1 MADGF
6 AGRRSG
12 LCTQA
17 RSRDEE
23 LPGVQAMRQGRK
35 RRNHKAVGF
44 LRSDYDRKKWGKGAS
59 RLGWALLTGGM
70 LLGGASSA
78 AAQAGSSP
86 SSVTGGGTAGQGGLL
101 PGAPAAVPD
110 AAQAIPPGQANG
122 GANASTAKPEPT
134 LAPLTANLSEY
145 AGLHVTEIRYE
156 GVNFDETDKLQNEL
170 KQKAGTTFNA
180 DDVRATTRRLFA
192 TGRYRTI
199 AVRVQRTG
207 DNVVLI
213 FAGVAR
219 FYIGRVQINGVK
231 EDRLA
236 SLLEY
241 GSELNP
247 GAPFTAA
254 SVTAATKA
262 VTEVLAENGYYEPK
276 IAVVT
281 TRDEVNQQVN
291 ITYTVATGPQA
302 RVGTVTIEGKN
313 PGITVAE
320 FKKRGLLQTRI
331 LKHPVKVDRETT
343 STALGN
349 MKDYFQ
355 KKDRLEATATLQKS
369 TYDAARNQLDYVFQV
384 EQGPIVKVEVAG
396 AKFSKSRLHLLVPV
410 FQEGTV
416 DIDLLNEGMFNMKDY
431 LQQEGYSDAVVAVK
445 TIDTPTEQTVLY
457 SVDAG
462 ERHKVVAVNVAG
474 NKYFST
480 ELLKEGLRVQKAD
493 LYMRSGRYSQQLVSS
508 DEKSLQS
515 IYRANGFKDAVVTS
529 TVKDTDS
536 GKTGKLKVADI
547 TVNFNIVEGAQQ
559 KFGDVALD
567 GVDAS
572 RQKAIQSLLAAQEG
586 QPFSLV
592 TLSGDRDIILSYYLS
607 NGFDQAKVEVS
618 QNPDKDD
625 KTRTDIGYSV
635 TEGPQ
640 VFISKV
646 VGSGVVKTK
655 PKVVE
660 SQVTVHAGDPLDQSA
675 LLTTQ
680 RNLYNLALFNE
691 VVAAVQNPTGDA
703 EQKNVLLQITEAK
716 RWDITY
722 GFGFEAQLGTPGC
735 GQYCTQTG
743 TTAAQEGKAGVSPRV
758 LLDVSRINLF
768 GTDDSLTLHT
778 EYGLLETVAIVTF
791 QNPHLFGNAKFAGS
805 ISGGY
810 SNVQDISTFQSS
822 KLQGDFRVTHR
833 ATRKDTFV
841 YDFQYRRVAVNPNS
855 LAISANLIPIL
866 SEPVR
871 VGGPGITWLRD
882 TRQPSPLDATKGTYL
897 SVDEF
902 LASSYFGSQTTFN
915 RTDVTHSSYYQFGK
929 GNAKYVF
936 ARNSRFGF
944 IGFHGTNP
952 NVPVGANVATV
963 PCGLS
968 FVNVNASCNP
978 VPLPERLYAGGATS
992 HRGFPINGAG
1002 PRDLQTGFPV
1012 GGSGVF
1018 INTFELRLPP
1028 PTLPIVG
1035 NSVSFVIFHDMG
1047 NVFQHVGD
1055 VFPSI
1060 KNFHQPN
1067 QQTCSQV
1074 TNVQIGTCNFNYY
1087 SHAIGLG
1094 LRYKT
1099 PVGPIRVDIPYNLN
1113 PPVYPVIPTITTN
1126 GYVNGVLPY
1135 VGHGS
1140 HFGFFFS
1147 IGQSF

>member
-1 MADGF
+1 M
-6 AGRRSG
+6 
-12 LCTQA
+12 
-17 RSRDEE
+17 
-23 LPGVQAMRQGRK
+23 
-35 RRNHKAVGF
+35 
-44 LRSDYDRKKWGKGAS
+44 
-59 RLGWALLTGGM
+59 RLGPALLAGGM
-70 LLGGASSA
+70 LLGGMQGALGQTGA
-78 AAQAGSSP
+78 SP
-86 SSVTGGGTAGQGGLL
+86 SSVTGGGTPGQGGLT

-110 AAQAIPPGQANG
+110 AAKAVPPGQANG
-122 GANASTAKPEPT
+122 GADASTAKPDPT
-134 LAPLTANLSEY
+134 LPPLTANLSQY
-145 AGLHVTEIRYE
+145 AGLNVSEIRYE
-156 GVNFDETDKLQNEL
+156 GVNFDKTDKLSDEL
-170 KQKAGTTFNA
+170 KQKAGTKFDV
-180 DDVRATTRRLFA
+180 DDVRDTTRRLFA

-199 AVRVQRTG
+199 DVRVQKTG
-207 DNVVLI
+207 DSVVLI
-213 FAGVAR
+213 FAGVPR
-219 FYIGRVQINGVK
+219 FYVGRVQINGVK

-247 GAPFTAA
+247 GAPYT
-254 SVTAATKA
+254 VELLTAATKA

-276 IAVVT
+276 VAVVT

-302 RVGTVTIEGKN
+302 RVGNVTIEGKE

-320 FKKRGLLQTRI
+320 FKKKGKLETRI

-369 TYDAARNQLDYVFQV
+369 TYDAATNQLNYVFQI

-431 LQQEGYSDAVVAVK
+431 LQQEGYFDATVAVK
-445 TIDTPTEQTVLY
+445 TVDTPGQQEVVY

-462 ERHKVVAVNVAG
+462 ERHKVVGVNIEG
-474 NKYFST
+474 NKYFSS
-480 ELLKEGLRVQKAD
+480 ELLREGLRVQKAD
-493 LYMRSGRYSQQLVSS
+493 LYMRSGRYSQQLVTS
-508 DEKSLQS
+508 DQKSIQS

-529 TVKDTDS
+529 SVKDTD
-536 GKTGKLKVADI
+536 TGKNGRKAKVAAI
-547 TVNFNIVEGAQQ
+547 SVNFKIVEGAQQ
-559 KFGDVALD
+559 KFGDVALEGAD
-567 GVDAS
+567 PS
-572 RQKAIQSLLAAQEG
+572 REKAISGLLAAQAG

-592 TLSGDRDIILSYYLS
+592 TLSGDRDVILSYYLS

-618 QNPDKDD
+618 QTLDKDD
-625 KTRTDIGYSV
+625 KTRTDIGYDV

-640 VFISKV
+640 VFIGKV
-646 VGSGVVKTK
+646 VESGVEKTK
-655 PKVVE
+655 PKVVDKL
-660 SQVTVHAGDPLDQSA
+660 VTVHAGDPLDQSA
-675 LLTTQ
+675 LLETQ

-691 VVAAVQNPTGDA
+691 VVAAVQNPAGDA

-716 RWDITY
+716 RWDVTY

-735 GQYCTQTG
+735 GQYCTQVG
-743 TTAAQEGKAGVSPRV
+743 TTKAQEGKAGVSPRV

-778 EYGLLETVAIVTF
+778 EYGLLETVAILTF
-791 QNPHLFGNAKFAGS
+791 QNPHLFGNAKFSGS

-855 LAISANLIPIL
+855 LAIASDLIPIL

-871 VGGPGITWLRD
+871 VGGPGITWIRD

-902 LASSYFGSQTTFN
+902 LASGIFGSQTTFN
-915 RTDVTHSSYYQFGK
+915 RADITQSSYYQFGK
-929 GNAKYVF
+929 GQSKYVF

-944 IGFHGTNP
+944 IEQHGPNP
-952 NVPVGANVATV
+952 NAGTPTCLQTPTV
-963 PCGLS
+963 DLL
-968 FVNVNASCNP
+968 NTNASCNP

-1028 PTLPIVG
+1028 PTLPVVG
-1035 NSVSFVIFHDMG
+1035 NSVSFVVFHDMG

-1060 KNFHQPN
+1060 RNFHQPN
-1067 QQTCSQV
+1067 EQTCEQV
-1074 TNVQIGTCNFNYY
+1074 KNVQIGTCNFNYY

-1113 PPVYPVIPTITTN
+1113 PPKYPVIPTLNPDGT
-1126 GYVNGVLPY
+1126 YVNGQVPY
-1135 VGHGS
+1135 VGQGN

>member
-1 MADGF
+1 M
-6 AGRRSG
+6 
-12 LCTQA
+12 Q
-17 RSRDEE
+17 EK
-23 LPGVQAMRQGRK
+23 RQGRK
-35 RRNHKAVGF
+35 RKQVTQAAVARFAVDLSGW
-44 LRSDYDRKKWGKGAS
+44 STGAAG
-59 RLGWALLTGGM
+59 LGAVLLSGG
-70 LLGGASSA
+70 LLLAAAPCA
-78 AAQAGSSP
+78 AAQTGASP
-86 SSVTGGGTAGQGGLL
+86 ATVTGGGSPGQGGLT
-101 PGAPAAVPD
+101 PNAPASVPD

-122 GANASTAKPEPT
+122 GANAASAKPDPT
-134 LAPLTANLSEY
+134 LPALQATLEQYS
-145 AGLHVTEIRYE
+145 GLNVTEIRYE
-156 GVNFDETDKLQNEL
+156 GVNFDKTDKLQNEL
-170 KQKAGTTFNA
+170 KQKAGSKFNV
-180 DDVRATTRRLFA
+180 DHVRATTRRLFA

-199 AVRVQRTG
+199 DVRVEKTG

-213 FAGVAR
+213 FAGSPR
-219 FYIGRVQINGVK
+219 FYVGRVQINGVQ

-247 GAPFTAA
+247 GAPYTNALLD
-254 SVTAATKA
+254 AATKN
-262 VTEVLAENGYYEPK
+262 VTEVLSENGYYEPK

-281 TRDEVNQQVN
+281 TRDDVDQQVN
-291 ITYTVATGPQA
+291 ITYTVAIGPQA
-302 RVGTVTIEGKN
+302 RVGNVTIEGKD
-313 PGITVAE
+313 PGITLAE
-320 FKKRGLLQTRI
+320 FKKKGLLETRI

-343 STALGN
+343 GTALGN
-349 MKDYFQ
+349 MKTYFQ

-369 TYDAARNQLDYVFQV
+369 TYDAVRKQLDYTFQI
-384 EQGPIVKVEVAG
+384 EEGPIVKVDVEG
-396 AKFSKSRLHLLVPV
+396 AKLSKSRLHLLVPV

-431 LQQEGYSDAVVAVK
+431 LQQEGYFDATVAVK
-445 TIDTPTEQTVLY
+445 TIDKPAEQTVLY
-457 SVDAG
+457 TVDEG
-462 ERHKVVAVNVAG
+462 ERHKVVAVNIEG

-480 ELLKEGLRVQKAD
+480 ELLREGLRVQKAD
-493 LYMRSGRYSQQLVSS
+493 LYMRNGRYSQQLVTS
-508 DEKSLQS
+508 DQKSIQS

-529 TVKDTDS
+529 SVKDTD
-536 GKTGKLKVADI
+536 TGKNGKREKVADI
-547 TVNFNIVEGAQQ
+547 AVTFKIVEGPQQ

-567 GVDAS
+567 GADAS
-572 RQKAIQSLLAAQEG
+572 REATLKGLLAAQAG

-592 TLSGDRDIILSYYLS
+592 TLSGDRDVILSYYLS
-607 NGFDQAKVEVS
+607 NGFDQAKVEVT
-618 QNPDKDD
+618 QTVNQDD
-625 KTRTDIGYSV
+625 KTRTDIGYDV

-640 VFISKV
+640 VFTGKV
-646 VGSGVVKTK
+646 VESGVVKTK
-655 PKVVE
+655 PQVVAK
-660 SQVTVHAGDPLDQSA
+660 QVTVHAGDPLDQSA
-675 LLTTQ
+675 LLETQ

-691 VVAAVQNPTGDA
+691 VVAAVQNPAGNA
-703 EQKNVLLQITEAK
+703 EEKNILLQITEAK
-716 RWDITY
+716 RWDVTY

-735 GQYCTQTG
+735 GQYCTQVG
-743 TTAAQEGKAGVSPRV
+743 TTNAQEGKAGVSPRV

-778 EYGLLETVAIVTF
+778 EYGLLETVAILTF
-791 QNPHLFGNAKFAGS
+791 QNPHLFGHAKFAGS

-810 SNVQDISTFQSS
+810 SNVQDITTFQSS
-822 KLQGDFRVTHR
+822 KLQGDFRVTHH
-833 ATRKDTFV
+833 ATKKDTFV
-841 YDFQYRRVAVNPNS
+841 YDFQYRRISVNPNS
-855 LAISANLIPIL
+855 LAISSDLIPIL

-902 LASSYFGSQTTFN
+902 FASGKFGSQTDFN
-915 RTDVTHSSYYQFGK
+915 RTDITQSSYYQFGK
-929 GNAKYVF
+929 GNSKYVI

-944 IGFHGTNP
+944 IGSYGVNP
-952 NVPVGANVATV
+952 NVPTSGNVAQI
-963 PCGLS
+963 PCGLQY
-968 FVNVNASCNP
+968 VNVNASCNA

-1018 INTFELRLPP
+1018 INSLELRLPP
-1028 PTLPIVG
+1028 PTLPVVG
-1035 NSVSFVIFHDMG
+1035 NSVSFVLFHDMG

-1060 KNFHQPN
+1060 RNFHQPN
-1067 QQTCSQV
+1067 EGTCSQV

-1087 SHAIGLG
+1087 SHALGLG

-1126 GYVNGVLPY
+1126 GYVNGTLPY

>member
-1 MADGF
+1 
-6 AGRRSG
+6 
-12 LCTQA
+12 
-17 RSRDEE
+17 
-23 LPGVQAMRQGRK
+23 MRQRRK
-35 RRNHKAVGF
+35 RRERKAAVA
-44 LRSDYDRKKWGKGAS
+44 LRPYISQKRLGQNGLGKTAAK
-59 RLGWALLTGGM
+59 LGWALLTGG
-70 LLGGASSA
+70 LLFGGVAR
-78 AAQAGSSP
+78 AQGSLGSSG
-86 SSVTGGGTAGQGGLL
+86 SSTSSPASVSGGGTAGQGGLT
-101 PGAPAAVPD
+101 PTAPAAVPN
-110 AAQAIPPGQANG
+110 AAKALPPGQANG
-122 GANASTAKPEPT
+122 GADAATARPEPT
-134 LAPLTANLSEY
+134 LAPLAANLSEFQ
-145 AGLHVTEIRYE
+145 GLNVTEIRYE
-156 GVNFDETDKLQNEL
+156 GVNFDKSDKLSGEL
-170 KQKAGTTFNA
+170 KQKAGTTFNT

-199 AVRVQRTG
+199 AVRAQRTG
-207 DNVVLI
+207 NDVVLI
-213 FAGVAR
+213 FSGVPR
-219 FYIGRVQINGVK
+219 LYIGRVQINGVK

-247 GAPFTAA
+247 GAPFTRD
-254 SVTAATKA
+254 SLTAATKA

-281 TRDEVNQQVN
+281 TRDDVNQQVN

-302 RVGTVTIEGKN
+302 RVGVVTLEGKD
-313 PGITVAE
+313 PGITIAE
-320 FKKRGLLQTRI
+320 FKKKGLLETRI

-343 STALGN
+343 STALGG
-349 MKDYFQ
+349 MKTYFQ

-369 TYDAARNQLDYVFQV
+369 TYNAARNQLDYVFQV
-384 EQGPIVKVEVAG
+384 EQGPVVKVEVEG

-416 DIDLLNEGMFNMKDY
+416 DIDLLNEGMFNIKDY
-431 LQQEGYSDAVVAVK
+431 LQQEGYFDATVAVK
-445 TIDTPTEQTVLY
+445 TVDTPTEQKVLY
-457 SVDAG
+457 TVNEG
-462 ERHKVVAVNVAG
+462 ERHKVLAVELEG
-474 NKYFST
+474 NKYFSS

-493 LYMRSGRYSQQLVSS
+493 LYMRSGRFSQQLVAS
-508 DEKSLQS
+508 DEKSIQA
-515 IYRANGFKDAVVTS
+515 IYRGNGFKDAVVTS
-529 TVKDTDS
+529 SIKDVD
-536 GKTGKLKVADI
+536 GRTGSNKSKVAQI
-547 TVNFNIVEGAQQ
+547 SVNFKIVEGAQQ
-559 KFGDVALD
+559 KFGTVDLD
-567 GVDAS
+567 GVDAA
-572 RQKAIQSLLAAQEG
+572 REATIHGLLAAQTG

-607 NGFDQAKVEVS
+607 NGFDQARVEVAQTS
-618 QNPDKDD
+618 DDQD
-625 KTRTDIGYSV
+625 KTRTDISYTVS
-635 TEGPQ
+635 EGPQ
-640 VFISKV
+640 VFIGKV
-646 VGSGVVKTK
+646 VESGVVKTK
-655 PKVVE
+655 PKVVDN
-660 SQVTVHAGDPLDQSA
+660 QVTVHAGDPLDQSA
-675 LLTTQ
+675 LLETQ

-691 VVAAVQNPTGDA
+691 VIATVQNPTGDA

-716 RWDITY
+716 RWDVTY

-758 LLDVSRINLF
+758 LLDIGRINLF

-778 EYGLLETVAIVTF
+778 EYGLLETVAILTF
-791 QNPHLFGNAKFAGS
+791 QNPHLFGNPKFSGS

-833 ATRKDTFV
+833 ATKKDTFV

-855 LAISANLIPIL
+855 LAISSDLIPLL

-871 VGGPGITWLRD
+871 VGGPGITWIRD

-902 LASSYFGSQTTFN
+902 LASGYFGSETTFN
-915 RTDVTHSSYYQFGK
+915 RTDITQSSYYQFGK
-929 GNAKYVF
+929 GNSKYVL

-944 IGFHGTNP
+944 IGFHGPNP
-952 NVPVGANVATV
+952 NVPTGVNVATV
-963 PCGLS
+963 PCGLN
-968 FVNVNASCNP
+968 FVNINASCNP
-978 VPLPERLYAGGATS
+978 VPLPERLYAGGASS

-1018 INTFELRLPP
+1018 INTLELRLPP

-1035 NSVSFVIFHDMG
+1035 NSVSFVVFHDMG

-1067 QQTCSQV
+1067 EQTCEQV

-1099 PVGPIRVDIPYNLN
+1099 PVGPVRIDIPYNLN
-1113 PPVYPVIPTITTN
+1113 PPTYPVIPTITTN
-1126 GYVNGVLPY
+1126 GYVNGTQPY
-1135 VGHGS
+1135 VGHGN

>member
-1 MADGF
+1 MRPELGRA
-6 AGRRSG
+6 RRS
-12 LCTQA
+12 L
-17 RSRDEE
+17 
-23 LPGVQAMRQGRK
+23 
-35 RRNHKAVGF
+35 
-44 LRSDYDRKKWGKGAS
+44 GKTLGKTAAKV
-59 RLGWALLTGGM
+59 GWALLTGG
-70 LLGGASSA
+70 LLFGPLHGAS
-78 AAQAGSSP
+78 AQAGSSP
-86 SSVTGGGTAGQGGLL
+86 SSVTGGGTPGQGGLT

-122 GANASTAKPEPT
+122 GANAATARPEPT
-134 LAPLTANLSEY
+134 LAPLKATLSEY
-145 AGLHVTEIRYE
+145 AGLNVSEIRYE
-156 GVNFDETDKLQNEL
+156 GVNFDKSDKLSSEL
-170 KQKAGTTFNA
+170 KQKAGTAFNV

-199 AVRVQRTG
+199 AVRVERTG
-207 DNVVLI
+207 SNVVLI
-213 FAGVAR
+213 FAGVPR

-281 TRDEVNQQVN
+281 TRDVLDQQVN

-302 RVGTVTIEGKN
+302 RVGTVTLEGKN

-320 FKKRGLLQTRI
+320 FKKKGLLETRI

-343 STALGN
+343 GTALGN
-349 MKDYFQ
+349 MRTYFQ

-369 TYDAARNQLDYVFQV
+369 TYDATRNQLDYVFQV

-410 FQEGTV
+410 YQEGTV

-431 LQQEGYSDAVVAVK
+431 LQQEGYFDAVVAVK
-445 TIDTPTEQTVLY
+445 TIDAPTEQTVLY

-462 ERHKVVAVNVAG
+462 EKHKVVAVDIEG
-474 NKYFST
+474 NKYFSS

-508 DEKSLQS
+508 DEKSMQA

-529 TVKDTDS
+529 SVKDTDTGRN
-536 GKTGKLKVADI
+536 GKKSKVAEI
-547 TVNFNIVEGAQQ
+547 AVNFKIVEGAQQ
-559 KFGDVALD
+559 KFGDVSVKGAD
-567 GVDAS
+567 PS
-572 RQKAIQSLLAAQEG
+572 RQQTIQGLLAAQAG

-592 TLSGDRDIILSYYLS
+592 TLSGDRDVILSYYLS
-607 NGFDQAKVEVS
+607 NGFDQAKVEVL
-618 QNPDKDD
+618 QTLDKDD
-625 KTRTDIGYSV
+625 KTRMDIGYTV

-640 VFISKV
+640 VFIGKV
-646 VGSGVVKTK
+646 VESGVEKTK

-660 SQVTVHAGDPLDQSA
+660 KQVTVHAADPLDQSA
-675 LLTTQ
+675 LLETQ

-703 EQKNVLLQITEAK
+703 EQKNILLQITEAK
-716 RWDITY
+716 RWDVTY

-735 GQYCTQTG
+735 GQYCTQVG

-758 LLDVSRINLF
+758 LLDISRINLF

-778 EYGLLETVAIVTF
+778 EYGLLETVAILTF
-791 QNPHLFGNAKFAGS
+791 QNPHLFGSPKFSAS
-805 ISGGY
+805 ISGGF
-810 SNVQDISTFQSS
+810 SNVQDITTFQSS
-822 KLQGDFRVTHR
+822 KLQGDFRVTHH
-833 ATRKDTFV
+833 ATKRDTFV

-855 LAISANLIPIL
+855 LAISSDLIPIL

-882 TRQPSPLDATKGTYL
+882 TRQPSPLDATKGTYF
-897 SVDEF
+897 SIDEF
-902 LASSYFGSQTTFN
+902 LASSFFGSQTTFN
-915 RTDVTHSSYYQFGK
+915 RTDITHSSYYQFGK
-929 GNAKYVF
+929 GQSKYVF

-944 IGFHGTNP
+944 IGFHGVNP
-952 NVPVGANVATV
+952 NIPVGANVATV
-963 PCGLS
+963 PCGLA
-968 FVNVNASCNP
+968 FANVNASCNA

-1035 NSVSFVIFHDMG
+1035 NSVSFVLFHDMG

-1067 QQTCSQV
+1067 EATCSQV
-1074 TNVQIGTCNFNYY
+1074 TNVQIGTCSFNYY
-1087 SHAIGLG
+1087 SHAVGLG

-1126 GYVNGVLPY
+1126 GYVNGTQPY
-1135 VGHGS
+1135 VGHGN